1 MYGGESKTVALEF
14 EKNLTGAV
22 YDRFGESVNMM
33 TSVEDRNIATVKVQL
48 SPTFCGWLF
57 QFGKQMRV
65 ISPDEV
71 VKEYRA
77 RLEEVLE

>member
-1 MYGGESKTVALEF
+1 
-14 EKNLTGAV
+14 
-22 YDRFGESVNMM
+22 M

-57 QFGKQMRV
+57 QFGNRMRV
-65 ISPDEV
+65 ISQDEV

-77 RLEEVLE
+77 QLEEVLA